1 MRNKNV
7 VEWIANYIREEGFS
21 VKRVAM
27 DLKIPE
33 HKLRGG
39 GNEDLSA
46 EEFLDLCSYLQVEP
60 ERIRKEIG

>member
-1 MRNKNV
+1 MKNKNV

-21 VKRVAM
+21 VQRVAK

-39 GNEDLSA
+39 QNEDLSA